1 MWPNKQHSLGWVFVS
16 RMIGIICFLI
26 IVVLANIL
34 TYYVNSPLY
43 HSGVDFLNLNFWLL
57 LLIGIIIFVA
67 DIFGAFPFPLNLPA
81 PVIKAI
87 GSVFIIA
94 FVLRVFEWVDSATGN
109 NIYHY
114 FWLLSFVIVPI
125 VFIIVLLAGYYEI
138 ICDLWAK
145 AKLRDQSDVVVA
157 GETVSAASSPAVHI
171 PQIMGGYRCRIPH
184 DAVRSSP
191 PVPRRDPEAV
201 TVFSG
206 KKDPQSMVR
215 QFFLKREPS
224 RSPVRVL
231 CPELLLFFREFFR

>member
-26 IVVLANIL
+26 VVVLANIL
-34 TYYVNSPLY
+34 TYYVASPLY

-57 LLIGIIIFVA
+57 LLIAIIIFIG

-94 FVLRVFEWVDSATGN
+94 FVLRVFEWVDSTTGN

-125 VFIIVLLAGYYEI
+125 VFIIVLLTGYYEI

-145 AKLRDQSDVVVA
+145 AKIREHSEVVVA
-157 GETVSAASSPAVHI
+157 GEDGSATGQPTPTSPKSWEDIGA
-171 PQIMGGYRCRIPH
+171 
-184 DAVRSSP
+184 
-191 PVPRRDPEAV
+191 
-201 TVFSG
+201 
-206 KKDPQSMVR
+206 
-215 QFFLKREPS
+215 
-224 RSPVRVL
+224 
-231 CPELLLFFREFFR
+231 ELRLMLYDLLHRFREEIRKN

>member
-26 IVVLANIL
+26 VVVLANIL
-34 TYYVNSPLY
+34 KYYVNSPLY
-43 HSGVDFLNLNFWLL
+43 HSGVEFLNLNFWLL
-57 LLIGIIIFVA
+57 LLIGIIIFVS

-94 FVLRVFEWVDSATGN
+94 FVLRVFEWVDTTTGN

-145 AKLRDQSDVVVA
+145 AKLRDQSDVEVT
-157 GETVSAASSPAVHI
+157 GETVSATGSPAVT
-171 PQIMGGYRCRIPH
+171 
-184 DAVRSSP
+184 SP
-191 PVPRRDPEAV
+191 KSWEDIGAELRMMLYDLLHRFRTEI
-201 TVFSG
+201 
-206 KKDPQSMVR
+206 R
-215 QFFLKREPS
+215 KR
-224 RSPVRVL
+224 
-231 CPELLLFFREFFR
+231 

>member
-26 IVVLANIL
+26 VVVLANIL
-34 TYYVNSPLY
+34 KYYVNSPLY
-43 HSGVDFLNLNFWLL
+43 HSGVAFLNLNFWLL
-57 LLIGIIIFVA
+57 LLIGIIIFVS

-81 PVIKAI
+81 PVIRAI

-94 FVLRVFEWVDSATGN
+94 FVLRVFEWVDTTTGN

-145 AKLRDQSDVVVA
+145 AKLRDQSDVEVS
-157 GETVSAASSPAVHI
+157 GETISATGSPAVT
-171 PQIMGGYRCRIPH
+171 
-184 DAVRSSP
+184 SP
-191 PVPRRDPEAV
+191 KSWEDIGAELRMMLYDLLHRFRTEI
-201 TVFSG
+201 
-206 KKDPQSMVR
+206 R
-215 QFFLKREPS
+215 KR
-224 RSPVRVL
+224 
-231 CPELLLFFREFFR
+231 